1 MNKALIV
8 RLNLLFFI
16 GLSLILGCG
25 ASESSGGSAASG
37 GSGGSGGDGGAGGS
51 TSTSG
56 CGQGPGGSGGA
67 CGAACSAD
75 GEACDDGDPC
85 TANDTCA
92 AGDCVGVL
100 TCEDAACAPLCK
112 LPEATSEWSGSYVC
126 NQGLTNLTLTI
137 TRKGSADLTAVFA
150 FSEHPDN
157 PGVPSGS
164 FNMVGT
170 FDPNGDVVELNA
182 TDWIRKPP
190 GFETVDL
197 EGVLDPTQIHIDGE
211 VLAIGCS
218 SFSVSKQ

>member
-1 MNKALIV
+1 MNQPMIV
-8 RLNLLFFI
+8 RLNHLFI
-16 GLSLILGCG
+16 GLSLMLGC
-25 ASESSGGSAASG
+25 SESSGGSAASG
-37 GSGGSGGDGGAGGS
+37 GSGGSGGAGGSGGS

-56 CGQGPGGSGGA
+56 GAGQGPVGNGGA
-67 CGAACSAD
+67 GGTACSAD
-75 GEACDDGDPC
+75 GDACDDGDRC
-85 TANDTCA
+85 TASDTCA

-137 TRKGSADLTAVFA
+137 TRQGSADLTAVFA

-170 FDPNGDVVELNA
+170 FDPNGDVVELDA
-182 TDWIRKPP
+182 TDWIRQPQ
-190 GFETVDL
+190 GWGTVDL
-197 EGVLDPTQIHIDGE
+197 EGVLDPTQSHIEGE
-211 VLAIGCS
+211 VLFNGCS